1 MTTIDSLTQ
10 EYKDIAALLD
20 QKRKEL
26 AAPLRSTL
34 FERMQRVLIELPEID
49 SIEWNQYTPYFNDG
63 EECTFSVHELRFVP
77 VNEQTLQDLLGPTT
91 TIYPDGYVSI
101 RRNIDTLNE
110 KGKAVAALQ
119 SEFESIE
126 PDILKFIFD
135 DHVTVAVLRGST
147 DFEVNDC
154 DHD

>member
-20 QKRKEL
+20 QKRTEL

-49 SIEWNQYTPYFNDG
+49 RIEWNQYTPYFNDG
-63 EECTFSVHELRFVP
+63 EECTFSVHELLFPPADKSVDS
-77 VNEQTLQDLLGPTT
+77 ELLGPNTY
-91 TIYPDGYVSI
+91 IDSEGWVSLRKGI
-101 RRNIDTLNE
+101 ETLNDR
-110 KGKAVAALQ
+110 GRAVATLEK
-119 SEFESIE
+119 EFKSIE
-126 PDILKFIFD
+126 SDILRFIFG
-135 DHVTVAVLRGST
+135 DHVTVTVRRDST
-147 DFEVNDC
+147 DFEVDDC